1 MKDGNDV
8 RLVQSQD
15 RRYTKLGYIE
25 AAHGDR
31 LETDLIQPEK
41 VEQTNGNHREAT
53 RKRHVGAWVASAVLV
68 GLAAGA
74 AYFGPNFIP
83 GRKSAATTAALP
95 VPSVVVSLPVTK
107 DVEPQLQ
114 FLGQFSAVDRVEVRA
129 QVGGTLT
136 NIGFKDGEVVK
147 QGDLLFQ
154 IDPTPYQIKLNEG
167 TAQLETAK
175 ARLELALR
183 ELNRAN
189 QLRLKNVTPPEDLD
203 QKVAEKQA
211 AEAAVDNA
219 KAAIADAK
227 FDLDHCQIIS
237 PFTGKIGT
245 HLVSVGNLIA
255 GSRAET
261 SPTTLLATIV
271 SIDPVYLN
279 FDMSESDYLIFLR
292 HRTKQTGQLANKVTI
307 ALSDEKAFT
316 RRGTLDFVDNTL
328 DRSSGTIHARAT
340 IPNKDLLLTPG
351 EFARVRVDL
360 GTPESALLVPD
371 AAILNDQS
379 NHIVL
384 TVDANSTVVP
394 KVVELGD
401 IRRGLRVIRSGLAP
415 TDRVI
420 IEGVL
425 SAASGAKVNPSNG
438 TIQVQ
443 SDQLTVLQP

>member
-1 MKDGNDV
+1 MKNGNDA

-15 RRYTKLGYIE
+15 RRYTKREYVE
-25 AAHGDR
+25 PSRSDR
-31 LETDLIQPEK
+31 LDRDSIQQET
-41 VEQTNGNHREAT
+41 VEQTNSNQREAT
-53 RKRHVGAWVASAVLV
+53 HKRHVGAWVGAAVLI
-68 GLAAGA
+68 GLAAGV
-74 AYFGPNFIP
+74 AYFGHNVFL
-83 GRKSAATTAALP
+83 ATKTPATAGAP
-95 VPSVVVSLPVTK
+95 APSVVVSVPVTK

-114 FLGQFSAVDRVEVRA
+114 FLGQFSAVDRVDLRA

-136 NIGFKDGEVVK
+136 SIWFKDGDVVK
-147 QGDLLFQ
+147 RGDLLFQ

-167 TAQLETAK
+167 TAQLESAN
-175 ARLELALR
+175 ARLELAVR

-189 QLRLKNVTPPEDLD
+189 QLRLKNVIPPQDLD

-211 AEAAVDNA
+211 AEAEVDNA

-227 FDLDHCQIIS
+227 FDLDHCQITS

-255 GSRAET
+255 GSRAGT

-271 SIDPVYLN
+271 SIDPIYLN
-279 FDMSESDYLIFLR
+279 FDMSESDYLLFLR
-292 HRTKQTGQLANKVTI
+292 QRTKQSGQLANNVTI
-307 ALSDEKAFT
+307 ALSDENTFT
-316 RRGTLDFVDNTL
+316 RQGTLDFVDNTL

-340 IPNKDLLLTPG
+340 IQNKDLLLTPG
-351 EFARVRVDL
+351 EFARIRVDL
-360 GTPESALLVPD
+360 GAPEPSLLVPD
-371 AAILNDQS
+371 SSILNDQS
-379 NHIVL
+379 SHIVMV
-384 TVDANSTVVP
+384 VDANNTVVP

-425 SAASGAKVNPSNG
+425 LAAPGAKVNPSNG
-438 TIQVQ
+438 TIQEK
-443 SDQLTVLQP
+443 SDQLAVLKP

>member
-1 MKDGNDV
+1 
-8 RLVQSQD
+8 
-15 RRYTKLGYIE
+15 
-25 AAHGDR
+25 
-31 LETDLIQPEK
+31 LI
-41 VEQTNGNHREAT
+41 
-53 RKRHVGAWVASAVLV
+53 
-68 GLAAGA
+68 GLAAGV
-74 AYFGPNFIP
+74 AYFGHNVFP
-83 GRKSAATTAALP
+83 ATKTPATAGAP
-95 VPSVVVSLPVTK
+95 APSVVVSAPVTK

-114 FLGQFSAVDRVEVRA
+114 FLGQFSAVDRVDLRA

-136 NIGFKDGEVVK
+136 SIGFKDGDVVK
-147 QGDLLFQ
+147 RGDLLFQ

-167 TAQLETAK
+167 TAQLESAN
-175 ARLELALR
+175 ARLELAVR

-189 QLRLKNVTPPEDLD
+189 QLRLKNVIPPQDLD

-227 FDLDHCQIIS
+227 FDLDHCQITS

-255 GSRAET
+255 GSRAGT

-271 SIDPVYLN
+271 SIDPIYLN
-279 FDMSESDYLIFLR
+279 FDMSESDYLLFLR
-292 HRTKQTGQLANKVTI
+292 QRTKQSGQLANNVTI
-307 ALSDEKAFT
+307 ALSDENTFT
-316 RRGTLDFVDNTL
+316 RQGTLDFVDNTL

-340 IPNKDLLLTPG
+340 IQNKDLLLTPG
-351 EFARVRVDL
+351 AFARIRVDL
-360 GTPESALLVPD
+360 GAPEPSLLVPD
-371 AAILNDQS
+371 SSILNDQS
-379 NHIVL
+379 SHIVMV
-384 TVDANSTVVP
+384 VDANNTVVP

-425 SAASGAKVNPSNG
+425 LAAPGAKVNPSNG
-438 TIQVQ
+438 TIQEK
-443 SDQLTVLQP
+443 SDQLAVLKP

>member
-1 MKDGNDV
+1 MKNGNDA
-8 RLVQSQD
+8 RLFQSQD
-15 RRYTKLGYIE
+15 RRYTKREYVE
-25 AAHGDR
+25 PSRSDR
-31 LETDLIQPEK
+31 LDGDSIQQET
-41 VEQTNGNHREAT
+41 VEQTNSNPREAT
-53 RKRHVGAWVASAVLV
+53 RKRHVGAWVGVAVLI
-68 GLAAGA
+68 GLAVGM
-74 AYFGPNFIP
+74 AYFGPNVFP
-83 GRKSAATTAALP
+83 ATKTPAAATALA
-95 VPSVVVSLPVTK
+95 PSVVVSAPVTK

-114 FLGQFSAVDRVEVRA
+114 FLGQFSAVDRVELRA
-129 QVGGTLT
+129 QAGGTLT
-136 NIGFKDGEVVK
+136 NIGFKDGDVVK

-167 TAQLETAK
+167 IAQLESAN
-175 ARLELALR
+175 ARLELAVR

-189 QLRLKNVTPPEDLD
+189 QLRLKNVIPPQDLD

-227 FDLDHCQIIS
+227 FDLDHCQITS

-271 SIDPVYLN
+271 SIDPIYLN
-279 FDMSESDYLIFLR
+279 FDMSESDYLLFLR
-292 HRTKQTGQLANKVTI
+292 QRTKQSGQLANKVTI
-307 ALSDEKAFT
+307 ALSDENTFT
-316 RRGTLDFVDNTL
+316 RQGTLDFVDNTL

-340 IPNKDLLLTPG
+340 IRNKDLLLTPG
-351 EFARVRVDL
+351 EFARIRVDL
-360 GTPESALLVPD
+360 GAPEPSLLVPD
-371 AAILNDQS
+371 ASILNDQS
-379 NHIVL
+379 NHIVMI
-384 TVDANSTVVP
+384 VDDNNIVVP

-425 SAASGAKVNPSNG
+425 LAAPGAKVNPSNG
-438 TIQVQ
+438 TIQEK
-443 SDQLTVLQP
+443 SDQLAVLKP